1 MSVQGQSRATTPV
14 PLLMVEGVSKTF
26 GGGRWLLGRERAAVR
41 AVDDVS
47 FALHAGETLG
57 LVGET
62 GSGKSTLGR
71 LVLRLVEPSGGRI
84 TFAGQDIT
92 AMSRAEV
99 RSLRSELQ
107 MVFQDPFG
115 SLDPRMSVG
124 ALIAEPMIVHGHPR
138 DAIAGRVD
146 EIMGLVGLDAR
157 LSHRY
162 PHEFSGGQR
171 QRIGIARAMAL
182 SPKLLVLDEPV
193 SALDVSIQAQILNL
207 LRNIQKRTG
216 VAYLFIAHDLAV
228 VRHVSDRVAVMY
240 LGRIV
245 ETATRDQLYGA
256 PRHPYTIS
264 LLSAVP
270 LANPKLER
278 TRQRIPLYGEISS
291 GTAVPTGCRFH
302 LRCFRARLIAASG
315 KVETRPLSAHAVPKS
330 CAEQDPALTTVGGGH
345 EAACHFGPELDAAAI
360 GVSAAMSRPT

>member
-1 MSVQGQSRATTPV
+1 VSEATDIPAGT
-14 PLLMVEGVSKTF
+14 PLLSVAGVSKTF
-26 GGGRWLLGRERAAVR
+26 SGGRWLLGRSRAAVR

-47 FALHAGETLG
+47 LELRAGETLG

-71 LVLRLVEPSGGRI
+71 LVLRLIEPSAGRI
-84 TFAGQDIT
+84 IFAGEELTTKSLADV
-92 AMSRAEV
+92 RRV
-99 RSLRSELQ
+99 RSGLQ
-107 MVFQDPFG
+107 MVFQDPYG
-115 SLDPRMSVG
+115 SLDPRMTVD
-124 ALIAEPMIVHGHPR
+124 ALIAEPMVVHGALRADIPR
-138 DAIAGRVD
+138 RVA

-157 LSHRY
+157 LAHRY
-162 PHEFSGGQR
+162 PHQFSGGQR

-207 LRNIQKRTG
+207 LRDIQRRTG

-245 ETATRDQLYGA
+245 ETGTRDQLYGA

-270 LANPKLER
+270 VASPAAER
-278 TRQRIPLYGEISS
+278 PRSRIPLYGEISS
-291 GTAVPTGCRFH
+291 GTAMPAGCRFH
-302 LRCFRARLIAASG
+302 PRCFRARLIAAAG
-315 KVETRPLSAHAVPKS
+315 KVQTTPLGAHSVPKT
-330 CAEQDPALTTVGGGH
+330 CAETDPVLSTVTRGH
-345 EAACHFGPELDAAAI
+345 QAACHFGPEHDGAVA
-360 GVSAAMSRPT
+360 SAQREAQP

>member
-1 MSVQGQSRATTPV
+1 MTIGTATIADGA
-14 PLLMVEGVSKTF
+14 PLLSVEHLSKTF
-26 GGGRWLLGRERAAVR
+26 GGGRWLLGARRSAVR
-41 AVDDVS
+41 AVDDIS
-47 FALHAGETLG
+47 FELKQGETLG

-71 LVLRLVEPSGGRI
+71 LVLRLIEPTAGAI
-84 TFAGQDIT
+84 TFLGQEIT
-92 AMSRAEV
+92 RLSRADV
-99 RSLRSELQ
+99 RRMRGELQ
-107 MVFQDPFG
+107 MVFQDPYG

-124 ALIAEPMIVHGHPR
+124 SLIAEPMVVHGARRADIPAR
-138 DAIAGRVD
+138 TR
-146 EIMGLVGLDAR
+146 EIMRLVGLDPR
-157 LSHRY
+157 LAHRY

-182 SPKLLVLDEPV
+182 APKLLVLDEPV

-207 LRNIQKRTG
+207 IKDIQKRTG

-245 ETATRDQLYGA
+245 EIADRDQLYEK

-270 LANPKLER
+270 VPNPAKER
-278 TRQRIPLYGEISS
+278 ERRRVPLYGEISS
-291 GTAVPTGCRFH
+291 GTAIPSGCRFH
-302 LRCFRARLIAASG
+302 PRCFRARVVAAAGTVSTQSYRTERLPAACLERDPCLI
-315 KVETRPLSAHAVPKS
+315 EIAH
-330 CAEQDPALTTVGGGH
+330 GH
-345 EAACHFGPELDAAAI
+345 RSACHFSDQHH
-360 GVSAAMSRPT
+360 AAMALPRKE

>member
-1 MSVQGQSRATTPV
+1 MTAAEPNRASD
-14 PLLMVEGVSKTF
+14 PLLQVEHLSKTF
-26 GGGRWLLGRERAAVR
+26 GGTRPLLGRHRPVVR

-47 FALHAGETLG
+47 FDLRARETMG

-62 GSGKSTLGR
+62 GSGKSTIGR
-71 LVLRLVEPSGGRI
+71 LVLRLVDPTSGRI
-84 TFAGQDIT
+84 TFAGEDLT
-92 AMSRAEV
+92 AKTGAEV
-99 RSLRSELQ
+99 RRVRSELQ
-107 MVFQDPFG
+107 MVFQDPYG

-124 ALIAEPMIVHGHPR
+124 ALIAEPMRVHGTPHR
-138 DAIAGRVD
+138 SVRERVR
-146 EIMGLVGLDAR
+146 EIMQLVGLDPR
-157 LSHRY
+157 LADRY
-162 PHEFSGGQR
+162 PHQFSGGQR

-207 LRNIQKRTG
+207 LRDIQRRTG

-245 ETATRDQLYGA
+245 EIADRDQIYSR

-270 LANPKLER
+270 VPDPVKER
-278 TRQRIPLYGEISS
+278 TRVRIPLRGEIGS
-291 GTAVPTGCRFH
+291 GTAVPSGCRFH
-302 LRCFRARLIAASG
+302 PRCFRARLIAQAG
-315 KVETRPLSAHAVPKS
+315 RADTRPFLSERLPTACLEK
-330 CAEQDPALTTVGGGH
+330 DPALKDVAPGH
-345 EAACHFGPELDAAAI
+345 RAACHFDAEQRLDAENLQTGGAA
-360 GVSAAMSRPT
+360 

>member
-1 MSVQGQSRATTPV
+1 MSTAADETGAAT
-14 PLLMVEGVSKTF
+14 PLLQVTALAKTF
-26 GGGRWLLGRERAAVR
+26 GGGRWLLGKQRAAVR
-41 AVDDVS
+41 AVDGVS
-47 FALHAGETLG
+47 FELRAGETLG

-71 LVLRLVEPSGGRI
+71 LVLRLIEPSSGRI
-84 TFAGQDIT
+84 AFAGEELT
-92 AMSRAEV
+92 AKSIAEV
-99 RSLRSELQ
+99 RRLRAGLQ
-107 MVFQDPFG
+107 MVFQDPYG

-124 ALIAEPMIVHGHPR
+124 DLIAEPMLVHGQPR
-138 DAIAGRVD
+138 ASIPGRVA
-146 EIMGLVGLDAR
+146 EIMGLVGLDPR

-207 LRNIQKRTG
+207 LRDIQRRTG

-245 ETATRDQLYGA
+245 ETAGRDQLYGA

-270 LANPKLER
+270 VASPKAER
-278 TRQRIPLYGEISS
+278 AHQRIPLYGEISS
-291 GTAVPTGCRFH
+291 GTAIPGGCRFH
-302 LRCFRARLIAASG
+302 PRCFRARLVAAAG
-315 KVETRPLSAHAVPKS
+315 KVPTVRHGEHAIPQS
-330 CAEQDPALTTVGGGH
+330 CVERDPGLTPAAPGH
-345 EAACHFGPELDAAAI
+345 LVACHFGAEHDHAVLAGRPEHAA
-360 GVSAAMSRPT
+360 

>member
-1 MSVQGQSRATTPV
+1 MSAPVHATAAATS
-14 PLLMVEGVSKTF
+14 LLEVDGISKTF
-26 GGGRWLLGRERAAVR
+26 GGGRWLLGRRRAPVM
-41 AVDDVS
+41 AVDNVS
-47 FALHAGETLG
+47 FSLNAGETLG

-71 LVLRLVEPSGGRI
+71 LVLRLIEPSGGRI
-84 TFAGQDIT
+84 TFADQEIT
-92 AMSRAEV
+92 AKTSAEV
-99 RSLRSELQ
+99 RRLRSELQ
-107 MVFQDPFG
+107 MVFQDPYG

-138 DAIAGRVD
+138 AAIGARVA
-146 EIMGLVGLDAR
+146 EIMGLVGLDAG
-157 LSHRY
+157 LAHRY

-207 LRNIQKRTG
+207 LRDIQRRTG
-216 VAYLFIAHDLAV
+216 VAYLFIAHNLAV

-245 ETATRDQLYGA
+245 EIASRDHLYGG
-256 PRHPYTIS
+256 PRHPYTLS

-270 LANPKLER
+270 VGNPKIER
-278 TRQRIPLYGEISS
+278 SRQRTPLYGEISS
-291 GTAVPTGCRFH
+291 GTAVPKGCRFH
-302 LRCFRARLIAASG
+302 PRCFRARLVGAAG
-315 KVETRPLSAHAVPKS
+315 KVETRLLGAYAVPKA
-330 CAEQDPALTTVGGGH
+330 CAELDPALRDVRGGH
-345 EAACHFGPELDAAAI
+345 QAACHFGPELDGTAVAAPAK
-360 GVSAAMSRPT
+360 A

>member
-1 MSVQGQSRATTPV
+1 MTKKAGTSVTTFAT
-14 PLLMVEGVSKTF
+14 PLLAVDNVAKTF
-26 GGGRWLLGRERAAVR
+26 GGGQWLLGRRRAPVR
-41 AVDDVS
+41 AVDNVS
-47 FALHAGETLG
+47 FSLQPGETLG

-71 LVLRLVEPSGGRI
+71 LVLRLIEPSSGRI
-84 TFAGQDIT
+84 TFAGQEIT
-92 AMSRAEV
+92 AKTIGEV
-99 RSLRSELQ
+99 RRLRSELQ
-107 MVFQDPFG
+107 MVFQDPYG

-124 ALIAEPMIVHGHPR
+124 TLIAEPMVVHGHPR
-138 DAIAGRVD
+138 QAIAARVA

-157 LSHRY
+157 LAHRY

-207 LRNIQKRTG
+207 LRDIQRRTG

-228 VRHVSDRVAVMY
+228 VRHVSDRVAVLY

-245 ETATRDQLYGA
+245 EMATRDQLYGA
-256 PRHPYTIS
+256 PKHPYTIS

-270 LANPKLER
+270 LASPKLER

-302 LRCFRARLIAASG
+302 PRCFRARLIAATGQLDS
-315 KVETRPLSAHAVPKS
+315 RPLGSHAVPRA
-330 CAEQDPALTTVGGGH
+330 CAEQDPALTTAATGH
-345 EAACHFGPELDAAAI
+345 QVACHFGAEHDGAAI
-360 GVSAAMSRPT
+360 SATMRDGS

>member
-1 MSVQGQSRATTPV
+1 MTEPAAIDSSASAA
-14 PLLMVEGVSKTF
+14 PLLAVDNIAKTF
-26 GGGRWLLGRERAAVR
+26 GGGRWLLGRQRAPVQ

-47 FALHAGETLG
+47 FSLEAGETLG

-71 LVLRLVEPSGGRI
+71 LVLRLIEPSSGRI
-84 TFAGQDIT
+84 TFAGQEIT
-92 AMSRAEV
+92 AKTIGEV
-99 RSLRSELQ
+99 RRIRSELQ
-107 MVFQDPFG
+107 MVFQDPYG

-138 DAIAGRVD
+138 AAIADRVS

-157 LSHRY
+157 LAHRY

-207 LRNIQKRTG
+207 LRDIQRRTG

-245 ETATRDQLYGA
+245 EMGTRDQLYGA
-256 PRHPYTIS
+256 PLHPYTIS

-270 LANPKLER
+270 LASPKLER

-302 LRCFRARLIAASG
+302 PRCFRARLIAASG
-315 KVETRPLSAHAVPKS
+315 KVETRPLGAHAVPQS
-330 CAEQDPALTTVGGGH
+330 CAEMDPALKTTAPGH
-345 EAACHFGPELDAAAI
+345 QVACHFGPEHDAAAI
-360 GVSAAMSRPT
+360 SGTTRGQS